1 MPPRRRGRP
10 GPRPRLPRL
19 LAAVLPVLLH
29 PALAAAAA
37 AAAAAGPGG
46 GWGAHLPVLWP
57 QPRRAASDGTTLGL
71 ARGGAQPLGIVCA
84 TEAACSEAVLQAWDR
99 TNLNL
104 RNPAETPSTCLPVG
118 AGAGRRAGAALAD
131 AARPPTPA
139 ARLVP
144 AGAALGNCSVAVRSA
159 DETLRMGVDESYNL
173 TVSAA
178 AGCRISAETVY
189 GALHALETLSQL
201 CVFDPDQGYAMGIAL
216 VQAEIR
222 DAPRFPFRGFLL
234 DTARHFLPVPTV
246 LDVVDALA
254 LHKMNVLHWHLV
266 DSQAFPVRSE
276 LFPELAEKGAYDPLA
291 TYSKADLRAVVA
303 YAKSRGVRVMPE
315 FDVPG
320 HGSWGAGRPELMG
333 CADVLDPTKPEVYD
347 FLKAFLGEMA
357 AVFEDEYL
365 FLGGDE
371 VNTTCWDDNPGIAKW
386 MKQRGLNSTQLFSYF
401 WNRTSAE
408 VLPGLGKKVG
418 VWEADDVAVDMA
430 LLPADSFANTW
441 TSNTSW
447 GNVTEKGFPVVIS
460 GPYYLDQ
467 ENPGGCA
474 QYRWDQTWKCFYFAE
489 PLEYLGAAARGLVRG
504 KLAALWGEAVSS
516 RNIES
521 RAWPRASAIA
531 ERMWSPDWTNATR
544 PAEDAVQQ
552 RLERHV
558 CRLNKRGLAAGP
570 VGPQF
575 CPTDLDPAPKRPGGR
590 GAARAEF

>member
-1 MPPRRRGRP
+1 MPNNEETSAGLK
-10 GPRPRLPRL
+10 RLKEDVSSMTGSQNPEPDAKRQK
-19 LAAVLPVLLH
+19 
-29 PALAAAAA
+29 AL
-37 AAAAAGPGG
+37 
-46 GWGAHLPVLWP
+46 
-57 QPRRAASDGTTLGL
+57 
-71 ARGGAQPLGIVCA
+71 
-84 TEAACSEAVLQAWDR
+84 
-99 TNLNL
+99 
-104 RNPAETPSTCLPVG
+104 
-118 AGAGRRAGAALAD
+118 
-131 AARPPTPA
+131 
-139 ARLVP
+139 
-144 AGAALGNCSVAVRSA
+144 
-159 DETLRMGVDESYNL
+159 
-173 TVSAA
+173 
-178 AGCRISAETVY
+178 
-189 GALHALETLSQL
+189 
-201 CVFDPDQGYAMGIAL
+201 
-216 VQAEIR
+216 
-222 DAPRFPFRGFLL
+222 
-234 DTARHFLPVPTV
+234 
-246 LDVVDALA
+246 
-254 LHKMNVLHWHLV
+254 
-266 DSQAFPVRSE
+266 
-276 LFPELAEKGAYDPLA
+276 
-291 TYSKADLRAVVA
+291 
-303 YAKSRGVRVMPE
+303 
-315 FDVPG
+315 
-320 HGSWGAGRPELMG
+320 
-333 CADVLDPTKPEVYD
+333 
-347 FLKAFLGEMA
+347 LGEMA

-447 GNVTEKGFPVVIS
+447 GNVTAKGFPVVIS

-504 KLAALWGEAVSS
+504 KLVALWGEAVSS

-531 ERMWSPDWTNATR
+531 ERMWSSDWTSATR

-590 GAARAEF
+590 GAGRAEF

>member
-1 MPPRRRGRP
+1 MPASVGPAVALLGLLLLGPAGGARVRVPSVMNEEGAPPAVWPMPREAAWGPGRREVS
-10 GPRPRLPRL
+10 PRGLRIRCTNTPCPATLREAVRRTEPRFTWPFC
-19 LAAVLPVLLH
+19 A
-29 PALAAAAA
+29 PAGT
-37 AAAAAGPGG
+37 AGPPPPGG
-46 GWGAHLPVLWP
+46 AE
-57 QPRRAASDGTTLGL
+57 RAALKECT
-71 ARGGAQPLGIVCA
+71 
-84 TEAACSEAVLQAWDR
+84 
-99 TNLNL
+99 
-104 RNPAETPSTCLPVG
+104 
-118 AGAGRRAGAALAD
+118 
-131 AARPPTPA
+131 
-139 ARLVP
+139 
-144 AGAALGNCSVAVRSA
+144 VAVRST

-173 TVSAA
+173 TVSGEAHGGCALTAA
-178 AGCRISAETVY
+178 TVW
-189 GALHALETLSQL
+189 GALWGLDTLAQL
-201 CVFDPDQGYAMGIAL
+201 CVQMPSGAAGKVAL
-216 VQAEIR
+216 QEAEIK
-222 DAPRFPFRGFLL
+222 DALRFPFRGLL
-234 DTARHFLPVPTV
+234 VDSARHFLPVPFLKRI
-246 LDVVDALA
+246 LDVMSLGRY
-254 LHKMNVLHWHLV
+254 NVLHWHLV
-266 DSQAFPVRSE
+266 DSQAFPVRSD
-276 LFPELAEKGAYDPLA
+276 LYPELAEKGAYDPLA

-447 GNVTEKGFPVVIS
+447 GNVTAKGFPVVIS

-531 ERMWSPDWTNATR
+531 ERMWSPDWTSATR

-590 GAARAEF
+590 GAGRAEF